1 LHTLSRATCVVYSW
15 LVSHHHPLF
24 WVTSRIK
31 KEKER
36 KIQPCHNFRP
46 ANVLGLNGFN
56 GLDFQVGALWMG
68 GNVLIYLA
76 DRVGLGLI
84 ENWVGWVGIGF
95 FFLGVS
101 GLSPWVDV
109 ELLIYHSIHIY

>member
-1 LHTLSRATCVVYSW
+1 
-15 LVSHHHPLF
+15 
-24 WVTSRIK
+24 
-31 KEKER
+31 
-36 KIQPCHNFRP
+36 
-46 ANVLGLNGFN
+46 
-56 GLDFQVGALWMG
+56 MG

-84 ENWVGWVGIGF
+84 ENWVGWVRIVF
-95 FFLGVS
+95 FFVGVS